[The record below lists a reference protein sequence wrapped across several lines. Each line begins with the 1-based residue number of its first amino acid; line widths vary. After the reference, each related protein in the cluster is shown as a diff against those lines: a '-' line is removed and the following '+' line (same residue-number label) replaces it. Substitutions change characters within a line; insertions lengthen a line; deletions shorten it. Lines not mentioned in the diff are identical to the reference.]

1 MAKTV
6 TDISFLRFMLTTH
19 LQLVRYSIIVI
30 NITIILGGKVTTVP
44 EGLPFKWSVS
54 YLNFST
60 FYEKLQYYWAEKYE
74 SPK

>member
-44 EGLPFKWSVS
+44 EGLPFK
-54 YLNFST
+54 
-60 FYEKLQYYWAEKYE
+60 
-74 SPK
+74 